1 MPVEIDPRWQRME
14 PCVLHVLDK
23 RYFFYYEKNVQRQVP
38 VMPTYLKLHGHFF
51 YTQINSENYN
61 K

>member
-1 MPVEIDPRWQRME
+1 M
-14 PCVLHVLDK
+14 
-23 RYFFYYEKNVQRQVP
+23 KNVQRQVP
-38 VMPTYLKLHGHFF
+38 VMPTSLNLHGHF